1 MPHSGVMDS
10 LTHHRRAPTQRPKWL
25 EILYS
30 VLRVLVGVTFIF
42 WLLTLMPTRSDPSA
56 AFPVALLLLGAALY
70 GFVMWLQLHRVS
82 KSDIPGILAAESLI
96 LSAAL
101 FLAIFSAIYVILDGN
116 SPGSFSEPIN
126 HFTATYFAL
135 TVLATVGFG
144 DITAVS
150 DPARFVV
157 MIQMALGLV
166 FIGALIRVFTS
177 AAQRA
182 RDARRKRQD
191 EARKE

>member
-1 MPHSGVMDS
+1 
-10 LTHHRRAPTQRPKWL
+10 
-25 EILYS
+25 
-30 VLRVLVGVTFIF
+30 
-42 WLLTLMPTRSDPSA
+42 
-56 AFPVALLLLGAALY
+56 
-70 GFVMWLQLHRVS
+70 
-82 KSDIPGILAAESLI
+82 

-166 FIGALIRVFTS
+166 FIAAIIRVFTS

-182 RDARRKRQD
+182 RDARSGRHD

>member
-1 MPHSGVMDS
+1 MDPS
-10 LTHHRRAPTQRPKWL
+10 MHDSRASRQRPKWL
-25 EILYS
+25 EISYS

-56 AFPVALLLLGAALY
+56 AVPVVLLLLGATLY
-70 GFVMWLQLHRVS
+70 GIVMWLQLHRVS
-82 KSDIPGILAAESLI
+82 RSHRPGILAAESLI

-101 FLAIFSAIYVILDGN
+101 FLAIFSAIYVIIDGN
-116 SPGSFSEPIN
+116 APGSFSEPIN

-166 FIGALIRVFTS
+166 FIAAIIRVFTS

-182 RDARRKRQD
+182 RDARSGRHD

>member
-1 MPHSGVMDS
+1 V
-10 LTHHRRAPTQRPKWL
+10 QRERPMWL
-25 EILYS
+25 EALLS
-30 VLRVLVGVTFIF
+30 VIRVVVGITFIF

-56 AFPVALLLLGAALY
+56 ALPLVLLVLGCVLY
-70 GFVMWLQLHRVS
+70 GFVLWLQLHRVS
-82 KSDIPGILAAESLI
+82 KSHRPGILAAESLI

-101 FLAIFSAIYVILDGN
+101 FLAIFSAIYVIIDGN
-116 SPGSFSEPIN
+116 SPGSFSEPID

-144 DITAVS
+144 DITAVT
-150 DPARFVV
+150 DQARFVV

-166 FIGALIRVFTS
+166 FIGAIIRVFTS

-182 RDARRKRQD
+182 RDARLSRRS
-191 EARKE
+191 ETERESTRE

>member
-1 MPHSGVMDS
+1 MHDS
-10 LTHHRRAPTQRPKWL
+10 HASRQRPKWL
-25 EILYS
+25 EISYS

-42 WLLTLMPTRSDPSA
+42 WLLTLTPTRSDPSA
-56 AFPVALLLLGAALY
+56 ALPLVLLILGCALY
-70 GFVMWLQLHRVS
+70 GAVLWLQLRRVS
-82 KSDIPGILAAESLI
+82 RSHRPGILAAESLV

-101 FLAIFSAIYVILDGN
+101 FIAILSAIYVIIDGN
-116 SPGSFSEPIN
+116 SPGSFSEPID

-144 DITAVS
+144 DITAVT
-150 DPARFVV
+150 DQARFVV

-166 FIGALIRVFTS
+166 FIAAIIRVFTS

-182 RDARRKRQD
+182 RDARLSRRS
-191 EARKE
+191 ETERESTRE

>member
-1 MPHSGVMDS
+1 M
-10 LTHHRRAPTQRPKWL
+10 QRERPLWL
-25 EILYS
+25 EALLSMI
-30 VLRVLVGVTFIF
+30 RVVVGIIFIF

-56 AFPVALLLLGAALY
+56 ALPLVLLILGCALY
-70 GFVMWLQLHRVS
+70 GSVLWLQLHRVS
-82 KSDIPGILAAESLI
+82 KSHRPGILAAESLI

-101 FLAIFSAIYVILDGN
+101 FLAIFSAIYVIIDGN
-116 SPGSFSEPIN
+116 APGSFSEPID

-166 FIGALIRVFTS
+166 FIAAIIRVFTS

-182 RDARRKRQD
+182 RSARSGRHD
-191 EARKE
+191 EVRKE